1 MLGIVD
7 ADFSRSDKLQDMLA
21 QYRFAS
27 FVVNA
32 TGDAGSRSLINAADM
47 LIVETNLLP
56 VVLSLR
62 REFRNELNST
72 DDLDIAVAFSE
83 SPGARYYVVMRPSVM
98 KGRPDWRLFTVQLGF
113 EPEAPNFAGQPRFPE
128 LKLAG

>member
-7 ADFSRSDKLQDMLA
+7 SDFIRSDKIQDILA
-21 QYRFAS
+21 KYSFAS
-27 FVVNA
+27 FIVNA

-47 LIVETNLLP
+47 LIVETNLIP

-62 REFRNELNST
+62 REFRSELRST
-72 DDLDIAVAFSE
+72 DDLDISVPFGE
-83 SPGARYYVVMRPSVM
+83 SSGAGYYVVMRPSVM
-98 KGRPDWRLFTVQLGF
+98 RGRPDWRLFTVQLGF
-113 EPEAPNFAGQPRFPE
+113 EPEAQNFAGQPRFPE

>member
-7 ADFSRSDKLQDMLA
+7 SDFRRSDKLQDVLY
-21 QYRFAS
+21 QYSFAA

-32 TGDAGSRSLINAADM
+32 TDDAGSRSLINAADM
-47 LIVETNLLP
+47 LIVETDLLP

-62 REFRNELNST
+62 REFRSYLSST
-72 DDLDIAVAFSE
+72 DDLEIAVPFSE
-83 SPGARYYVVMRPSVM
+83 SSGARYYVVMRPSVK
-98 KGRPDWRLFTVQLGF
+98 KGRLDWRLFTVQLGF
-113 EPEAPNFAGQPRFPE
+113 ELEAPNFAGQSRFPE